1 MPLRPIDSGRSKPKV
16 VFPKGCPLGEDTYVA
31 GKLLLS
37 GHSLRYEAQAGV
49 YHSHH
54 YNAIQDFQRMFDT
67 GVFHAQ
73 NPWLRDEFG
82 TAEGEGLR
90 LARSQFEFLKSK
102 VQTPTGSN
110 WPVPNGYPQ
119 LAQINR
125 LPLGLAPPPVAHAP
139 QACVCHAQALLDRKC
154 TAPAGMIPTLSLFQ
168 VRVSKFAILLGDAIA
183 FACAF
188 AVATLINVMADPS
201 KSASVWFSTQDVQR
215 YVAWAGLVFLGLMLF
230 LMRFQHYSDRR
241 PFWDEL
247 GDILRL
253 TSSLAL
259 LDMTLIASTRWNSSR
274 LWWLLVWLIAVVM
287 IVWGRMLT
295 RMLLKQFGL
304 WTRPTIIIGQGP
316 NANDAAVALQSEPRM
331 GFQVAGYVDVTQAQP
346 ELKLNGRTLKN
357 SAELQVLAD
366 QPGIQWV
373 IALEHSQSDQR
384 EHWLRTLAQWGATDI
399 SVIPAMRG
407 VPLYGTDMSHFFSH
421 EVALLR
427 VRNNL
432 TRWPARL
439 TKRLFDLSSAAF
451 LLLVLSPLML
461 IIALRL
467 KARRRPC
474 LVCAHSR
481 WKKWQGL
488 PVLQVS
494 LHGAQRRRQIAK
506 LLQHNPALKAEWD
519 KEHKLKDDPRI
530 SKLGA
535 FLGATAWMNCLNCS
549 TCSKAK

>member
-1 MPLRPIDSGRSKPKV
+1 
-16 VFPKGCPLGEDTYVA
+16 
-31 GKLLLS
+31 
-37 GHSLRYEAQAGV
+37 
-49 YHSHH
+49 
-54 YNAIQDFQRMFDT
+54 
-67 GVFHAQ
+67 
-73 NPWLRDEFG
+73 
-82 TAEGEGLR
+82 
-90 LARSQFEFLKSK
+90 
-102 VQTPTGSN
+102 
-110 WPVPNGYPQ
+110 
-119 LAQINR
+119 
-125 LPLGLAPPPVAHAP
+125 
-139 QACVCHAQALLDRKC
+139 
-154 TAPAGMIPTLSLFQ
+154 MIPTLSLFQ
-168 VRVSKFAILLGDAIA
+168 VRVSKFAILLGDAVA

-188 AVATLINVMADPS
+188 GVATLINVMADPS

-253 TSSLAL
+253 TASLAL
-259 LDMTLIASTRWNSSR
+259 LDMTLIAATRWNSSR

-373 IALEHSQSDQR
+373 IALEHSQSEQR

-432 TRWPARL
+432 RRWPARL

-461 IIALRL
+461 IIALAL
-467 KARRRPC
+467 K
-474 LVCAHSR
+474 LE
-481 WKKWQGL
+481 GG
-488 PVLQVS
+488 PVLFAHTRVGKNGKAFRCFKFRS
-494 LHGAQRRRQIAK
+494 MVPNAEDK
-506 LLQHNPALKAEWD
+506 LQKLFQHNPALKAEWD

-535 FLGATAWMNCLNCS
+535 FLRRNSLDELPQLLNVLKSEMSLVGPRPIVREELQKYGIEKSYYLMVRPGMTGLWQVSGRNDVDYETRVYLDAWYVKNWSLWYDLAILFKTIKVVLWRNGAY
-549 TCSKAK
+549 

>member
-1 MPLRPIDSGRSKPKV
+1 
-16 VFPKGCPLGEDTYVA
+16 
-31 GKLLLS
+31 
-37 GHSLRYEAQAGV
+37 
-49 YHSHH
+49 
-54 YNAIQDFQRMFDT
+54 
-67 GVFHAQ
+67 
-73 NPWLRDEFG
+73 
-82 TAEGEGLR
+82 
-90 LARSQFEFLKSK
+90 
-102 VQTPTGSN
+102 
-110 WPVPNGYPQ
+110 
-119 LAQINR
+119 
-125 LPLGLAPPPVAHAP
+125 
-139 QACVCHAQALLDRKC
+139 
-154 TAPAGMIPTLSLFQ
+154 MIPTLSLFQ

-188 AVATLINVMADPS
+188 GVATLINVMADPS

-331 GFQVAGYVDVTQAQP
+331 GFQVAGYVDVTQTQP

-432 TRWPARL
+432 RRWPARL

-461 IIALRL
+461 IIALAL
-467 KARRRPC
+467 KLEGGPI
-474 LVCAHSR
+474 LFAHTRVGKNGKAFRCFKFRSMVPNAED
-481 WKKWQGL
+481 K
-488 PVLQVS
+488 LQ
-494 LHGAQRRRQIAK
+494 K

-535 FLGATAWMNCLNCS
+535 FLRRNSLDELPQLLNVLKSEMSLVGPRPIVREELQKYGIEKSYYLMVRPGMTGLWQVSGRNDVDYETRVYLDAWYVKNWSLWYDLAILFKTIKVVLWRNGAY
-549 TCSKAK
+549 